1 MKVILQNNSLPWLYW
16 ADKLK
21 DSTMEKD
28 VGIKGDNVFFH
39 NVMGFKCH
47 KEIWIGVSD

>member
-1 MKVILQNNSLPWLYW
+1 MKVILQNNSLLWLYW

-28 VGIKGDNVFFH
+28 VGIKGDNVFFIMSWGSS
-39 NVMGFKCH
+39 VTQKYG
-47 KEIWIGVSD
+47 